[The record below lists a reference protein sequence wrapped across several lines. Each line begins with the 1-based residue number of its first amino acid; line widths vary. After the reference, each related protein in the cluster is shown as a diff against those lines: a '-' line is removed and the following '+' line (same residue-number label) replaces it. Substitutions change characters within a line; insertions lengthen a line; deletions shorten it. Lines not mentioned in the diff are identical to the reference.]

1 MDHEDTLNTCKTI
14 LASVVLLAV
23 PLVLIKIQ
31 PDLKKHDHCY
41 DYILS
46 DDVCGRP
53 EL

>member
-1 MDHEDTLNTCKTI
+1 MTI

-23 PLVLIKIQ
+23 PLVLIKNSAGSE
-31 PDLKKHDHCY
+31 KHDHCY